1 MAGIVTVITVLW
13 KVQNSF
19 ATPAPAENRRG
30 EHGKVEFAELAREYT
45 EFYIQK
51 LTQQVPVNHLGKW
64 ETVCSS
70 GAGWDGTKGE
80 KIMQTQTQ
88 SLFPSHE
95 WT

>member
-1 MAGIVTVITVLW
+1 MVAGIVTVITVLW

-51 LTQQVPVNHLGKW
+51 LTQQTTSENGKQFVVR
-64 ETVCSS
+64 ER
-70 GAGWDGTKGE
+70 AGTD
-80 KIMQTQTQ
+80 
-88 SLFPSHE
+88 L
-95 WT
+95 